1 MLTVLHLQLGH
12 PTEHQ
17 LKQVFSRQFF
27 CFNAD
32 KLICEITNNYH
43 PCTPLRKLSK
53 PLIPE
58 STSAPYDYV
67 GSNYSSD
74 ILKRCSQDILVV
86 CEEIT
91 KFTQATIF
99 DSEKHL
105 DIVTGLRNILSPLHP
120 PGSPVATLKVDPA
133 LGMQSLYKQQSLK
146 DINITVELG
155 ESKNKNNLAAI
166 NKIIQELE
174 NELIKI
180 AKPQS
185 RISSNNLSLSVANL
199 NSQIWSTGLLAYE
212 QCIGR
217 NQYSKC
223 QLRSSDRYLI
233 EQETSQRN
241 ANNKSLIS
249 PITTDFKIGSIVYI
263 VNEKSKHIP
272 QRDIS

>member
-1 MLTVLHLQLGH
+1 
-12 PTEHQ
+12 
-17 LKQVFSRQFF
+17 
-27 CFNAD
+27 
-32 KLICEITNNYH
+32 
-43 PCTPLRKLSK
+43 
-53 PLIPE
+53 
-58 STSAPYDYV
+58 
-67 GSNYSSD
+67 
-74 ILKRCSQDILVV
+74 
-86 CEEIT
+86 
-91 KFTQATIF
+91 
-99 DSEKHL
+99 
-105 DIVTGLRNILSPLHP
+105 
-120 PGSPVATLKVDPA
+120 
-133 LGMQSLYKQQSLK
+133 MQSLYKQQSLK

-155 ESKNKNNLAAI
+155 ESKNKNKLAAI

-263 VNEKSKHIP
+263 VNKKSKHVPRPRYIVDKIEGHFLHLRKIAESSLRP
-272 QRDIS
+272 KTYKVHLNACIKIEQQYVPRPKRAVMFVSSNSDDADSISKLSSYRELNAGLRRSICIWQKPDWLGVQK